1 MLACRRYAVEA
12 RRHQQSGTRE
22 AHAANQAIVGERSTG
37 IKDHLCRA
45 IGISAARADGRIDE
59 LYAKIEQLREQKK
72 RLDAENEHLAE
83 MVRFTPQ
90 LNAAMSAQKLDQ
102 A

>member
-1 MLACRRYAVEA
+1 MPWKPAATSNLE
-12 RRHQQSGTRE
+12 RE
-22 AHAANQAIVGERSTG
+22 KHTLQIKAIVGERSTG

-59 LYAKIEQLREQKK
+59 LYAKIEQLREQRK